1 MVKSPWSSS
10 LRQKRCTSGAQAFSS
25 WSVPLCARAPGE
37 TGMESKMSAKNSL
50 CIVFLPSDRHSV
62 DRAAGKLRSFHHYR
76 MIALASGRG
85 APQQQGKGGGGKGKD
100 AHQFGNVDR
109 ADDRSPGLFAIIR

>member
-50 CIVFLPSDRHSV
+50 CIVFLHSDRHFV
-62 DRAAGKLRSFHHYR
+62 DRGADKLRSFHLYR
-76 MIALASGRG
+76 MIAYASGRG
-85 APQQQGKGGGGKGKD
+85 APQQQDEGNGGERKD
-100 AHQFGNVDR
+100 HHQFEIVDV
-109 ADDRSPGLFAIIR
+109 